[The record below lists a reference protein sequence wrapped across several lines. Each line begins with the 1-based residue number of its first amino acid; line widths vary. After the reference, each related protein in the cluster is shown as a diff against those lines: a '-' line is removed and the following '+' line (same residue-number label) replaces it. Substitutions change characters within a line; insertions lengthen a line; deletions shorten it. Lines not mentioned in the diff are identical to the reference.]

1 MVGNEQENTE
11 KDEEKIN
18 KEDKQEGS
26 ERIGVE
32 YFIAIF
38 GVFSTLYYTIT
49 IKSDI
54 EIMNGEL
61 KYRIDTVKGM
71 INLID
76 NEFDAIQTIVGGA
89 NNAWVVN
96 EHTKKLLNEDS
107 LFHEPVAKIRI

>member
-61 KYRIDTVKGM
+61 KYRIDTKF
-71 INLID
+71 D
-76 NEFDAIQTIVGGA
+76 NKFDKKFDNKIEILDKKFEF
-89 NNAWVVN
+89 
-96 EHTKKLLNEDS
+96 KFLSSLN
-107 LFHEPVAKIRI
+107 